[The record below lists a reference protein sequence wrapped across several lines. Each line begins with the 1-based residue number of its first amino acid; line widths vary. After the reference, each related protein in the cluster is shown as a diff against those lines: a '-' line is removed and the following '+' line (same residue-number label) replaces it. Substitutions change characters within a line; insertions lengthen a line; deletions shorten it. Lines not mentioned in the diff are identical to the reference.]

1 MDKTDIMVR
10 IVRTRERKI
19 MKLEE
24 LLGEELYKQV
34 QEKLDAVN
42 ANEPDK
48 LKHVRYADLSEG
60 EYVGKGKYDSLAAE
74 KNNLTEQIKTLNTTI
89 ATLKK
94 DNKDNETL
102 QTTITNLQTELSK
115 QQKANE
121 EISKTYALKEQLT
134 KAGVVDADYLIY
146 KHGGIDKFTFDKE
159 NNPIGVED
167 TIKPYKEDT
176 TMAHLFKEQKKPPYT
191 PNGGGNGGTVNPFA
205 KETYNLTKQGELL
218 KSNPEQAK
226 AMAIAAG
233 ITL

>member
-1 MDKTDIMVR
+1 
-10 IVRTRERKI
+10 

-34 QEKLDAVN
+34 QEKLDTVN

-60 EYVGKGKYDSLAAE
+60 EYVGKGKYDSLVAE
-74 KNNLTEQIKTLNTTI
+74 KSNLAEQIKTLNTTI

-102 QTTITNLQTELSK
+102 QTTITNLQTELAK

-121 EISKTYALKEQLT
+121 EISKTYALKEQLS

-159 NNPIGVED
+159 NKPVGIEE
-167 TIKPYKEDT
+167 TLKPYKEDT
-176 TMAHLFKEQKKPPYT
+176 TMAHLFKQESGKPPYN
-191 PNGGGNGGTVNPFA
+191 PKGGSGAGAVNPFA

-218 KSNPEQAK
+218 KSNPEQAR
-226 AMAIAAG
+226 AMAAAAG
-233 ITL
+233 VTL